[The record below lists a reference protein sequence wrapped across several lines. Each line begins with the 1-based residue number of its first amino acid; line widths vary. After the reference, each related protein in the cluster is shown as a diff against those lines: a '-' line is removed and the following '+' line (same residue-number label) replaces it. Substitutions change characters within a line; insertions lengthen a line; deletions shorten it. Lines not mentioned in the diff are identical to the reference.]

1 LLFVNI
7 YFKQSLFSALVPARH
22 LRLTISSFL
31 STCLM
36 PDNSLNASPNS
47 AYHTF
52 DPILAQFEP
61 SFHEPEAFLGPAGS
75 PQDPEQDATLQHQ
88 VVPSPQVRDNEL
100 GIYDGPIYTED
111 YLSPLEAFNE
121 TTEPLA
127 THTPEPL
134 YQEPPGHIR
143 SPILSK

>member
-1 LLFVNI
+1 
-7 YFKQSLFSALVPARH
+7 
-22 LRLTISSFL
+22 
-31 STCLM
+31 M
-36 PDNSLNASPNS
+36 PDNNLNASLNS
-47 AYHTF
+47 TLDSHS
-52 DPILAQFEP
+52 ILAQFEP
-61 SFHEPEAFLGPAGS
+61 SLHDPEAFLGPPDS
-75 PQDPEQDATLQHQ
+75 PQDPEQDTTSQNR
-88 VVPSPQVRDNEL
+88 VPSPHVRDNEL
-100 GIYDGPIYTED
+100 GIYDGIYTED